1 MRIEPGQEAGEMLA
15 DLWRDVRL
23 ALRGLRKAPAFTL
36 VAVLTLAVGIGANT
50 AVFSVLR
57 ALVLA
62 PLPYPHLDRLVVI
75 RKELVKR
82 GIPYYAAS
90 VGELVRYRDA
100 PGFEEVAGVAPGGG
114 VVTDGGEPERVVAAS
129 VTPGFF
135 AMMGVTPALGR
146 AFTPEEGVPGA
157 SRRADHI
164 VPVILSHGFWT
175 RRFGGDPDILGR
187 QIHFNYGARGLTVV
201 GVLPKGFRF
210 VTSTVS
216 YVGTDRPDVWVPLGI
231 DPATPYGGN
240 NFIYTVGL
248 LKPGV
253 SVEQAN
259 QQIAALTEREREE
272 FAPAEAAGLRAYVV
286 PFQEDA
292 GSEVRPMLFAF
303 LGAVGFVLLIACVN
317 VANLLLVRA
326 AGRTREM
333 SIRAALGGG
342 RSRIVR
348 QLLAEAGVLALAGG
362 AAGLA
367 LAWAGVP
374 VLARLVPPEVP
385 RVGAFSL
392 DPAVMGFSALVTMLA
407 ATVFGLYPA
416 VRASRADL
424 MGVLRG
430 RGTEAR
436 HGVRARLVVVEVAL
450 SFVLVVGAGLM
461 VRSFVAIRRVDPG
474 FRAPGVLTFSAM
486 LPANLGTAAE
496 RTQMKE
502 RMRARLEAIPG
513 VLSVGA
519 GSSAPLSGDEGAMPY
534 GNEVTAAEADQ
545 SNFRQAWFRTAL
557 PGYFKT
563 LETPVLEGRTFTPAD
578 ERDSTNDIVVDER
591 LAQANWPGQSAVG
604 KRLYIKITDP
614 PEWWTVIGV
623 VHDQHQI
630 SLARE
635 TQETIWFPARVF
647 SYFGDT
653 WNVRV
658 RGNPAAFGP
667 AVRAALH
674 DVDDHITVDDMRPL
688 TDLVDKAEAP
698 TTLVLEIASVFGGMA
713 LLLAVVGLYGVIAYI
728 VRERTGEFG
737 LRMALGSGREG
748 VFRMVLRQG
757 IILASVGVGIGV
769 VGALLL
775 TRLMTRVLVG
785 VAPDD
790 PPTLAAVAAVF
801 AAVTVVAC
809 LAPAIRA
816 VRVDP
821 MVALRSD

>member
-1 MRIEPGQEAGEMLA
+1 MMA
-15 DLWRDVRL
+15 DTIRDLRL
-23 ALRGLRKAPAFTL
+23 ALRGLRSAPLFTL

-90 VGELVRYRDA
+90 AGELVRYRDA
-100 PGFEEVAGVAPGGG
+100 PGFEEVAGVWAGSG
-114 VVTDGGEPERVVAAS
+114 VLTDGGEPERVRVAA

-146 AFTPEEGVPGA
+146 AFTPEEGLPPDT
-157 SRRADHI
+157 SRRADRSA
-164 VPVILSHGFWT
+164 PVLLSHGFWT
-175 RRFGGDPDILGR
+175 RRFGADPNILGR
-187 QIHFNYGARGLTVV
+187 QIHFSYGARGLTVV
-201 GVLPKGFRF
+201 GVLPRGFRF
-210 VTSTVS
+210 VTSRVS
-216 YVGTDRPDVWVPLGI
+216 DIGTDRPDVWTPLGI
-231 DPATPYGGN
+231 DPASPYGGN

-253 SVEQAN
+253 TVEQAN
-259 QQIAALTEREREE
+259 QQIAAIVRREREA
-272 FAPAEAAGLRAYVV
+272 FAPAKAAGVRAYVV

-292 GSEVRPMLFAF
+292 GAQLRPMLFAL

-326 AGRTREM
+326 AGRTREV

-342 RSRIVR
+342 RARIVR

-362 AAGLA
+362 AAGLV
-367 LAWAGVP
+367 LAWVAVP
-374 VLARLVPPEVP
+374 VLARLVPPEVT
-385 RVGAFSL
+385 RVGAFTL
-392 DPAVMGFSALVTMLA
+392 DPTVLGFSAFATVLA

-416 VRASRADL
+416 MRASRADL

-430 RGTEAR
+430 RGTDAR
-436 HGVRARLVVVEVAL
+436 HGLRSRLVVVEVAL

-461 VRSFVAIRRVDPG
+461 VRSFVALRHVDPG
-474 FRAPGVLTFSAM
+474 FRARGVLTFSAV
-486 LPANLGTAAE
+486 LPSDLRTAEE

-502 RMRARLEAIPG
+502 RVQERLEAIPG

-519 GSSAPLSGDEGAMPY
+519 GSSTPLAGDHSQMPY
-534 GNEVTAAEADQ
+534 GNAVTAAGADQ
-545 SNFRQAWFRTAL
+545 SDFRQAWFRTAL

-563 LETPVLEGRTFTPAD
+563 LDTPVLEGRTFTRAD
-578 ERDSTNDIVVDER
+578 ENDSTLHIVVDQR

-614 PEWWTVIGV
+614 PKWWTVIGV
-623 VHDQHQI
+623 VHDQRQA

-635 TQETIWFPARVF
+635 TQETIWFSDRAF
-647 SYFGDT
+647 SFFGDT
-653 WNVRV
+653 WDVRV
-658 RGNPAAFGP
+658 RGDPSAFGA
-667 AVRAALH
+667 AVRAAVRQA
-674 DVDDHITVDDMRPL
+674 DEHITVDDMRPL
-688 TDLVDKAEAP
+688 TDLVTKAEAP
-698 TTLVLEIASVFGGMA
+698 TALVLKIASIFAGMA

-737 LRMALGSGREG
+737 LRMALGSSRDG

-757 IILASVGVGIGV
+757 ITLAAIGVGFGV

-775 TRLMTRVLVG
+775 TDLMTRVLVG

-790 PPTLAAVAAVF
+790 PLTLVAVAGVF
-801 AAVTVVAC
+801 AIVAVVAC
-809 LAPAIRA
+809 LVPALRA